1 MKRAGASTVPVMS
14 TYDPFDLPTQQADA
28 AAAAQDAEREGRQL
42 GENLRTVMATLAGRR
57 VLWTVLADS
66 GLFRSSYTGGD
77 GTIFNEGM
85 RNVGLRLAAR
95 LRAASPAEYLR
106 MLEENHL

>member
-1 MKRAGASTVPVMS
+1 MKRADAHTVLAMS

-42 GENLRTVMATLAGRR
+42 AENLRAVMATLPGRR
-57 VLWTVLADS
+57 VLWFVLSDS

-95 LRAASPAEYLR
+95 LRAACPDEYLS

>member
-1 MKRAGASTVPVMS
+1 MTLWMAPTLPGMA
-14 TYDPFDLPTQQADA
+14 TYDPFDLPAQQADA
-28 AAAAQDAEREGRQL
+28 AVAAQDAERETRQL
-42 GENLRTVMATLAGRR
+42 GEDLRTVMSTLAGRR
-57 VLWTVLADS
+57 VLWATLHDS

-106 MLEENHL
+106 MLEENHV